1 MKQILPLLLAAAVG
15 SAATFLI
22 LRPKAPAPVAEKVAA
37 VAEPASVGNS
47 PFGKTAKTE
56 ENSGTEK
63 TKGNRFPSQTRSML
77 ADVEG
82 VSAEDM
88 AKIRVAFMR
97 TFSTSEEVKA
107 ARAHLMEL
115 GKQAEFASDQE
126 KKDMKADFDEAT
138 EAMRK
143 TLRAAI
149 MENDPSLSAET
160 IDTVIEAME
169 QRRRQQFSGQK
180 KK

>member
-1 MKQILPLLLAAAVG
+1 MKQILSLLLAAAVG

-37 VAEPASVGNS
+37 ASVGNS
-47 PFGKTAKTE
+47 PFGKTEKTE
-56 ENSGTEK
+56 EISGTEK
-63 TKGNRFPSQTRSML
+63 SKGTRFPNQTRSML

-88 AKIRVAFMR
+88 AKIRVAFVR

-115 GKQAEFASDQE
+115 GKQVEFASDQE

-149 MENDPSLSAET
+149 MENDPSLSTET

-169 QRRRQQFSGQK
+169 QRRRQQYSGQK

>member
-1 MKQILPLLLAAAVG
+1 MKQILALFLAAAVG

-22 LRPKAPAPVAEKVAA
+22 LSPKAPAPVAEKAVVTAPAA
-37 VAEPASVGNS
+37 VGNS

-56 ENSGTEK
+56 ESSGAEK
-63 TKGNRFPSQTRSML
+63 TKENRFPNQIRSML

-126 KKDMKADFDEAT
+126 KRDMKADFDEAT
-138 EAMRK
+138 EAVRK
-143 TLRAAI
+143 TLRTAI
-149 MENDPSLSAET
+149 MENDPSLSEET
-160 IDTVIEAME
+160 INTVIEAME

>member
-1 MKQILPLLLAAAVG
+1 MKQILSLLLAAAVG
-15 SAATFLI
+15 SAATFVI
-22 LRPKAPAPVAEKVAA
+22 LRPKASAPVAEKVA
-37 VAEPASVGNS
+37 VASEPASIGNS

-56 ENSGTEK
+56 EISGAEK
-63 TKGNRFPSQTRSML
+63 SKGSRFQNKSGNML

-82 VSAEDM
+82 VSSEDM

-107 ARAHLMEL
+107 ARTHLMEL

-126 KKDMKADFDEAT
+126 KKDMKADFEEAT

-143 TLRAAI
+143 TLRTAI

-160 IDTVIEAME
+160 IDTVIDAVE

>member
-1 MKQILPLLLAAAVG
+1 MKQILSLFLAAAVG

-22 LRPKAPAPVAEKVAA
+22 LSPKAPAPVAEKA
-37 VAEPASVGNS
+37 VTEPASVGNS

-56 ENSGTEK
+56 ESSGADK

-126 KKDMKADFDEAT
+126 KKDMKADFEEAT

-143 TLRAAI
+143 TLRTAI
-149 MENDPSLSAET
+149 MENDPSLSEET